1 MAGAV
6 NSTDDHSDAS
16 SADDARLLECVSGP
30 DRTLRDVES
39 AFEHAHAPG
48 PERFRAKCALCAFIS
63 AHPPGPSPLTP
74 EARLA
79 ALSLLAPDPRP
90 GIRAHVAAWALAPDG
105 RASDAER
112 IFLAASF
119 ADDPTTTSPRP
130 FHDRTPAET
139 LAVLRAEPPPSSEAL
154 DAIGRVA
161 GVVVPVAS
169 SSARTREDQK
179 NQTQTKAKTRTRTPR
194 LLPLPGELPSR
205 WLDRDPSPVPRGLS
219 GLGSGPCL
227 DRRAGA
233 AGGDD
238 AKAYDALAA
247 AVAAAVDAPLMP
259 NRQTEIVDALRASGD
274 GTRHARRCL
283 RALAA
288 AEGRGSRLRR
298 EAPSASEESVSARD
312 DSSARESSPVGL
324 GGVEAGGFGS
334 FPLGS
339 LGSLVERNPAVA
351 AGLAA
356 RAGLRSEATGA
367 LLDLL
372 IDPHRGPVT
381 LHAMEVVNAL
391 ANALPR
397 GSSLDGAFARAFVA
411 NVARSCEAHEDV
423 GARHRAARLASVF
436 LMVLVRNGRVRA
448 GEVAEEVARFCVQF
462 MAVKEAADLFK
473 LLKQKETE
481 TERQE
486 KGGA

>member
-30 DRTLRDVES
+30 DRTLREVES
-39 AFEHAHAPG
+39 AFERAHAPG

-161 GVVVPVAS
+161 GVVVVPEAF
-169 SSARTREDQK
+169 SSAKTREDQK
-179 NQTQTKAKTRTRTPR
+179 NQTKNQTKTKTRTRPPR

-205 WLDRDPSPVPRGLS
+205 WLDRDPSPVPRGLL
-219 GLGSGPCL
+219 GPGSGPCL

-274 GTRHARRCL
+274 GARHARRCL
-283 RALAA
+283 RALGA
-288 AEGRGSRLRR
+288 AEGRGSLSSR
-298 EAPSASEESVSARD
+298 EAPSASEESVSSRD
-312 DSSARESSPVGL
+312 DSS
-324 GGVEAGGFGS
+324 GGFGS

-473 LLKQKETE
+473 LLKQRETE
-481 TERQE
+481 TERPE